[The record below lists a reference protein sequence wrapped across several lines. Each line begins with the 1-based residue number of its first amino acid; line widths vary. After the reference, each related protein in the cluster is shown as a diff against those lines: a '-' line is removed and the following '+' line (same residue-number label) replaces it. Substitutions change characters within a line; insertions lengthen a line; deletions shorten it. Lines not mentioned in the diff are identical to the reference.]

1 MAIPIINDWEKFF
14 SNPYEGLGSSYER
27 IILNDLL
34 IQTVNNYNVHK
45 VLESPSFGFT
55 GVSGINLLYLADLGL
70 DITLEDNDLHRLDLI
85 ERLWN
90 KLEYKVNLVYN
101 PEFTKLD
108 YPDKSFDMSFSF
120 SALWFVPDL
129 AYFLKELSRVTRQ
142 VIFISV
148 PNRDVSVLNCK

>member
-27 IILNDLL
+27 IVLNDLL
-34 IQTVNNYNVHK
+34 FQTVYNYNVHN

-55 GVSGINLLYLADLGL
+55 GISGINLLNLADLGL
-70 DITLEDNDLHRLDLI
+70 NITLEDNDLHRLDLI
-85 ERLWN
+85 TDLWK
-90 KLEYKVNLVYN
+90 KLGRNFN
-101 PEFTKLD
+101 PVHNPDFHELN

-129 AYFLKELSRVTRQ
+129 SHFLKELSRVTLKL
-142 VIFISV
+142 SLL
-148 PNRDVSVLNCK
+148 VSPIVMVLVLKCR